1 MIRSFMEVDPIVFQ
15 SEKEKAHAHY
25 VKEREIYCPYF
36 GQKVVLNSEGFH
48 HLQFSAGRE
57 RPKQEQLTKFR
68 LLSSALQVIRK
79 SGTLQEYRVLLEPVG
94 KKKQDG
100 STPMKEVQYCAFI
113 AIVGEKQKKIR
124 VIVRKIGNGNI
135 AFHSVMYH
143 SKRKNGKQRLYTT
156 GIENGD

>member
-1 MIRSFMEVDPIVFQ
+1 MEVDPKAFQ
-15 SEKEKAHAHY
+15 TEKEKAHTHY
-25 VKEREIYCPYF
+25 LKEREIYCPYF
-36 GQKVVLNSEGFH
+36 GQKVVLNAEGFH

-68 LLSSALQVIRK
+68 LLPLALQIIRK
-79 SGTLQEYRVLLEPVG
+79 SGTLQEYRVLLESVG

-100 STPMKEVQYCAFI
+100 FTPMKEVQYWAFI

-135 AFHSVMYH
+135 VFHSVMYH
-143 SKRKNGKQRLYTT
+143 SKRKDGKQQLYTY
-156 GIENGD
+156 GIEDEK